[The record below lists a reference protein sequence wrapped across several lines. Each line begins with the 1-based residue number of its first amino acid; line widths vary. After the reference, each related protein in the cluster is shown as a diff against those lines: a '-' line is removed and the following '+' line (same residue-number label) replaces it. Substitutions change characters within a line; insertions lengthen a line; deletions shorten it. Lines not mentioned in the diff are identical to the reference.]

1 MTIDRCLLTV
11 EPKVFEPL
19 ARKYRPS
26 EASNIKTLI
35 QKKHYNF
42 LDYNPKNH
50 YNFLDYDK
58 KWLTLHR

>member
-35 QKKHYNF
+35 QKITIIFRIIIQKITINF
-42 LDYNPKNH
+42 WITTKNG
-50 YNFLDYDK
+50 
-58 KWLTLHR
+58 

>member
-26 EASNIKTLI
+26 ESSNIKTLI
-35 QKKHYNF
+35 QKNIIIF
-42 LDYNPKNH
+42 WITT
-50 YNFLDYDK
+50 K
-58 KWLTLHR
+58 KWSMLSYQPHFELPIL

>member
-35 QKKHYNF
+35 QKITIIFRIIIQKITIIF
-42 LDYNPKNH
+42 WITIKNG
-50 YNFLDYDK
+50 
-58 KWLTLHR
+58 